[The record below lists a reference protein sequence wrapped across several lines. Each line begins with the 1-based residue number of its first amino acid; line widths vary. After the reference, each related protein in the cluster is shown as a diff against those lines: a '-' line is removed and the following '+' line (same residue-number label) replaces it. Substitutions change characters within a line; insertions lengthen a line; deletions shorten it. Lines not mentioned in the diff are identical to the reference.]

1 MLASRSHRFVTA
13 SSKNS
18 PNKIRQVRG
27 KDRRSPYMS
36 EGGPLPRQQGPALNP
51 SVLGQGAH
59 CSPVGGASEKNGG
72 RTRVWRVFPSDFS
85 SAVSFLKILARH
97 LVSDHCNYHCDPG
110 AALSSTVQLP
120 RCPRGI

>member
-1 MLASRSHRFVTA
+1 
-13 SSKNS
+13 
-18 PNKIRQVRG
+18 
-27 KDRRSPYMS
+27 MS

-85 SAVSFLKILARH
+85 SAVSFLKILACH

-120 RCPRGI
+120 GAHVAFEMFSGLQTDISKDMDDF

>member
-27 KDRRSPYMS
+27 KDRSSPYMS

-59 CSPVGGASEKNGG
+59 CSPVGGHLRRMGAEREFGGFFLLISALLSAS
-72 RTRVWRVFPSDFS
+72 
-85 SAVSFLKILARH
+85 
-97 LVSDHCNYHCDPG
+97 
-110 AALSSTVQLP
+110 
-120 RCPRGI
+120 